1 MKDLV
6 IKKKERTYVK
16 GVFEITWENLSP
28 IFQELANRNMASAED
43 LEQWLRDRSEIDA
56 LLEEDFAWRYI
67 RMTCNTADE
76 ALLNSFQYFATE
88 I

>member
-6 IKKKERTYVK
+6 IKKKERTYIK

-28 IFQELANRNMASAED
+28 IFDELAKRSIGSAAE

-67 RMTCNTADE
+67 RILGFERTI
-76 ALLNSFQYFATE
+76 SFMASNNFHPE
-88 I
+88 